1 MRYPTPQHSFL
12 ARAITLTRYEA
23 KNRRNLEFDIDLAYL
38 IDILQTQNNRCA
50 LTGWE
55 LEFTHGG
62 GLHRTNPLVC
72 TMDRINNNRG
82 YIRGN
87 IQLTCWKPNKI
98 KNDMSNE
105 DFIKMCKAVTLHCE

>member
-1 MRYPTPQHSFL
+1 MRYPTLQHSFL
-12 ARAITLTRYEA
+12 ARAITLTSYEA
-23 KNRRNLEFDIDLAYL
+23 NNRRNLEFDIDLAYL
-38 IDILQTQNNRCA
+38 LDILQTQNNKCA

-72 TMDRINNNRG
+72 TMDRINNNLG

-87 IQLTCWKPNKI
+87 IQLTCWQPNKI
-98 KNDMSNE
+98 KNNMSNE
-105 DFIKMCKAVTLHCE
+105 DFIKINI

>member
-1 MRYPTPQHSFL
+1 MRYLTRQHSFL

-72 TMDRINNNRG
+72 TMDRINNNLG

-87 IQLTCWKPNKI
+87 IQLTCWQPNKI

-105 DFIKMCKAVTLHCE
+105 DFIKMCKAVTIQCG

>member
-1 MRYPTPQHSFL
+1 MRYPTLQHSFL

-23 KNRRNLEFDIDLAYL
+23 KNRRNLEFNIDLAYL

-72 TMDRINNNRG
+72 TMDRINNNQG

-87 IQLTCWKPNKI
+87 VQLTCWHPNKI
-98 KNDMSNE
+98 KNNMSND

>member
-23 KNRRNLEFDIDLAYL
+23 KNRRNLEFNIDLAYL

-72 TMDRINNNRG
+72 TMDRINNNQG

-105 DFIKMCKAVTLHCE
+105 DFIRMCKAVTLHCE

>member
-1 MRYPTPQHSFL
+1 MRYPTLQHSFL

-23 KNRRNLEFDIDLAYL
+23 KNRRNLEFNIDLAYL
-38 IDILQTQNNRCA
+38 IDILQTQYNRCA

-72 TMDRINNNRG
+72 TMDRINNNQG

-87 IQLTCWKPNKI
+87 VQLTCWQPNKI
-98 KNDMSNE
+98 KNNMSND